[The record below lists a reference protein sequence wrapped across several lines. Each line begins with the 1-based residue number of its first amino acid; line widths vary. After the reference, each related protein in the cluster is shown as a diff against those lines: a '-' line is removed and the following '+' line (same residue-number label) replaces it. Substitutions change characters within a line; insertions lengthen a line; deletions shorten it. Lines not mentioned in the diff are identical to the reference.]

1 MPLKLLTSARTVFVY
16 NYAISLR
23 DILSTI
29 IDCHEPFEHKLDIM
43 WMKVVTVIQLSII
56 NVHDRLNGA

>member
-1 MPLKLLTSARTVFVY
+1 MTKISNATEIADLSRHRIVH

-29 IDCHEPFEHKLDIM
+29 IDCHEPFEHKLDS
-43 WMKVVTVIQLSII
+43 Q
-56 NVHDRLNGA
+56 

>member
-29 IDCHEPFEHKLDIM
+29 IDCHEPFEHKLDS
-43 WMKVVTVIQLSII
+43 Q
-56 NVHDRLNGA
+56 